1 MILETSFKNVFV
13 YQIEAPS
20 LCQDVCHSFTHCE
33 YFTFFQGSCKLY
45 SSGQA
50 RSSCGTIAGSPAQSV
65 EECILGEV
73 TDGGCDAFIEEEC
86 DYHGGDTGFSAP
98 EGEITN
104 PRECEEYCLLF
115 QVRSEPFQTN
125 ITTIRIFRLLGA
137 ASTGCSTRPA

>member
-65 EECILGEV
+65 EECILGDV
-73 TDGGCDAFIEEEC
+73 TDGGCDAFIDEDC

-104 PRECEEYCLLF
+104 PTECEEYCLLF
-115 QVRSEPFQTN
+115 QGST
-125 ITTIRIFRLLGA
+125 LL
-137 ASTGCSTRPA
+137 SVKNNFICP